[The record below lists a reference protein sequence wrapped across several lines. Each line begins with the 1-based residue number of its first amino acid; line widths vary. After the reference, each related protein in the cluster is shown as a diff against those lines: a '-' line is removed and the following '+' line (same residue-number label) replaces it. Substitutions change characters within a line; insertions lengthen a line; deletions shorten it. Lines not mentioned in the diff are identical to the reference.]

1 MLDRLWHLIR
11 HPIRTGTN
19 NTDIMSHLPPDDTHA
34 RGSRR
39 DAAHL
44 SSGIDLGQEPP
55 LSTSGHAAPEVD
67 KWEVNLRWLGASVLT
82 GVTGAVLI
90 GASIYIA
97 LEGAATSA
105 LPPERA
111 TIGGR
116 SPSETDE
123 ERSTNVARKAD
134 RLNMG
139 EQTAS
144 ARQSFKA
151 PMTIRNGERE
161 AIKVRHFV
169 RVATNLSLTAGTY
182 ASDIPPFNPLR
193 LFAEGTEDRVEPTP
207 EVADADVSLLRRDLA
222 PVAIEASAPSLTDGD
237 VLAILE
243 EERRVFNEA
252 GRRTAV
258 PIPAQQMLSRTL
270 RQPEALGE
278 ALGYARVVDAPF
290 STIEVRVVPE
300 NVTDLPKIEKAV
312 IPVIEERDVV
322 LRKGET
328 LETALRSYGAT
339 PEQIAA
345 ITSALA
351 ARMKVESMGEGQ
363 RLRILIAPG
372 PRLGDPRQ
380 ITRVICFGERGIEGI
395 AATNDRGVFVSVTPP
410 SDETN
415 RQVAE
420 TSGDEEGEDDSRGG
434 VRLYESL
441 YETAL
446 KNDLPRQTV
455 DELVR
460 IFGYDVDFQRRVS
473 QGDSFEVFFGADDED
488 DAPEIL
494 FASLTVGGEQRRVYR
509 YQGEDGTIDFFDESG
524 RSLKKFLIR
533 KPIADGILRSG
544 FGSRFHP
551 ILGYSRPHTGV
562 DWANRIGTPIL
573 AAGNGTVIKAEWDS
587 GYGRRVEVQHTN
599 GYVTAYSHMSG
610 FAKNIAPGKRVQQ
623 GQVIGYLGNSG
634 LSTGPHLHYE
644 VIINGS
650 FVDPLKIRLPRG
662 RELEGRSLAEFKRQ
676 REQVDELMGQS
687 MASANLSQRA
697 ELR

>member
-1 MLDRLWHLIR
+1 
-11 HPIRTGTN
+11 
-19 NTDIMSHLPPDDTHA
+19 MSPLPPDDSHA
-34 RGSRR
+34 KSFRKEAS
-39 DAAHL
+39 HL
-44 SSGIDLGQEPP
+44 SSGIDLGHEPP
-55 LSTSGHAAPEVD
+55 LNTNGIAAPEVD

-97 LEGAATSA
+97 LEGATISA

-111 TIGGR
+111 ALNGR
-116 SPSETDE
+116 APSGTSE
-123 ERSTNVARKAD
+123 ERTSNLARKAD
-134 RLNMG
+134 RLNMT
-139 EQTAS
+139 ENTSS

-161 AIKVRHFV
+161 AIKVRQFV
-169 RVATNLSLTAGTY
+169 RIATNLSLTTGTY

-193 LFAEGTEDRVEPTP
+193 LFAEGMDEQRVEPTQ
-207 EVADADVSLLRRDLA
+207 EVADADVSVLRRDLA
-222 PVAIEASAPSLTDGD
+222 AVAIAASAPSLTDSD

-252 GRRTAV
+252 GRRTSV

-270 RQPEALGE
+270 RQPEGLGD

-300 NVTDLPKIEKAV
+300 NVTDLPKIEQTAMAPLV
-312 IPVIEERDVV
+312 EERDVA
-322 LRKGET
+322 LKKGET
-328 LETALRSYGAT
+328 LETVLRSYGGT

-351 ARMKVESMGEGQ
+351 ARIKVEGLTEGQ

-380 ITRVICFGERGIEGI
+380 IVRVITFGERGIEGI
-395 AATNDRGVFVSVTPP
+395 AAANDRGVFVSVTPP
-410 SDETN
+410 ADETN

-420 TSGDEEGEDDSRGG
+420 ASEEEEEDDRRGG

-446 KNDLPRQTV
+446 KNELPRQTV

-473 QGDSFEVFFGADDED
+473 QGDAFEIFYGSDDENGT
-488 DAPEIL
+488 PEVL
-494 FASLTVGGEQRRVYR
+494 YASLTVGGEARRVYR
-509 YQGEDGTIDFFDESG
+509 YQGEDGTVDFFDDAG

-551 ILGYSRPHTGV
+551 ILGYSRPHTGI
-562 DWANRIGTPIL
+562 DWANKVGTPIL
-573 AAGNGTVIKAEWDS
+573 AAGNGNIRFADWKS
-587 GYGRRVEVQHTN
+587 GYGRHIEIQHAN
-599 GYVTAYSHMSG
+599 GYVTTYSHMSG
-610 FAKNIAPGKRVQQ
+610 FAKSMNQGVRVRQ
-623 GQVIGYLGNSG
+623 GQVIGYLGSTG

-644 VIINGS
+644 VLINGS

-662 RELEGRSLAEFKRQ
+662 RELEGRGLVDFKRQ
-676 REQVDELMGQS
+676 REQVDELMS
-687 MASANLSQRA
+687 HSVASATLSQRA

>member
-1 MLDRLWHLIR
+1 M
-11 HPIRTGTN
+11 TA
-19 NTDIMSHLPPDDTHA
+19 LPPDDSHA
-34 RGSRR
+34 KSSRKEASR
-39 DAAHL
+39 L
-44 SSGIDLGQEPP
+44 SSGIDLGHEPP
-55 LSTSGHAAPEVD
+55 LNTSGHAAPEID

-97 LEGAATSA
+97 LEGATTST

-111 TIGGR
+111 ALNGR
-116 SPSETDE
+116 TPSASIE
-123 ERSTNVARKAD
+123 ERTSNVARKAD
-134 RLNMG
+134 RLNMT
-139 EQTAS
+139 EQTSS

-151 PMTIRNGERE
+151 PMTIRIGERE
-161 AIKVRHFV
+161 AIKVRNFV
-169 RVATNLSLTAGTY
+169 RIATNLSLSAGSY
-182 ASDIPPFNPLR
+182 AADIPAFNPLR
-193 LFAEGTEDRVEPTP
+193 LFAEGMDEQRVEPTP
-207 EVADADVSLLRRDLA
+207 EVADADVSVLRRDLA
-222 PVAIEASAPSLTDGD
+222 SVAIAASAPSLTDGD

-243 EERRVFNEA
+243 EERRVFNDA
-252 GRRTAV
+252 GRRTSV

-270 RQPEALGE
+270 RQPEGLGD

-300 NVTDLPKIEKAV
+300 NVTELPKIEQKAMAPLV
-312 IPVIEERDVV
+312 EEREVV
-322 LRKGET
+322 LKKGET
-328 LETALRSYGAT
+328 LETVLRSYGGT

-345 ITSALA
+345 ITTVLA
-351 ARMKVESMGEGQ
+351 ARIKVEGLTEGQ

-380 ITRVICFGERGIEGI
+380 IVRVITLGERGIEGI
-395 AATNDRGVFVSVTPP
+395 AAANDRGVFVSVTPP
-410 SDETN
+410 ADERN

-420 TSGDEEGEDDSRGG
+420 ASEEEEEDDDRRG

-446 KNDLPRQTV
+446 KNELPRQTV

-473 QGDSFEVFFGADDED
+473 QGDSFEIFYGSDDENGT
-488 DAPEIL
+488 PEVL
-494 FASLTVGGEQRRVYR
+494 YAALTVAGEARRVYR
-509 YQGEDGTIDFFDESG
+509 YQGEDGTVDFFDESG

-533 KPIADGILRSG
+533 KPISDGILRSG

-551 ILGYSRPHTGV
+551 ILGYSRPHTGI
-562 DWANRIGTPIL
+562 DWANKVGTPIL
-573 AAGNGTVIKAEWDS
+573 AAGNGTIRFADWKS
-587 GYGRRVEVQHTN
+587 GYGRHIEIQHAN
-599 GYVTAYSHMSG
+599 GYVTTYSHMSG
-610 FAKNIAPGKRVQQ
+610 FAKNMASGIRVRQ
-623 GQVIGYLGNSG
+623 GQVIGYLGSTG

-644 VIINGS
+644 VLINGS

-662 RELEGRSLAEFKRQ
+662 RELEGRGLVDFKRQ
-676 REQVDELMGQS
+676 REQVDELMS
-687 MASANLSQRA
+687 HSVASATLSQRA

>member
-1 MLDRLWHLIR
+1 
-11 HPIRTGTN
+11 
-19 NTDIMSHLPPDDTHA
+19 MSQPPRDDS
-34 RGSRR
+34 RGRASRR
-39 DAAHL
+39 EASHL
-44 SSGIDLGQEPP
+44 SSGIDLGHEPP
-55 LSTSGHAAPEVD
+55 LNASGGAASEVD
-67 KWEVNLRWLGASVLT
+67 KWEVNLRWLGASILT
-82 GVTGAVLI
+82 GFTGAALI

-97 LEGAATSA
+97 LEGATTSA

-111 TIGGR
+111 TVGTR
-116 SPSETDE
+116 VSSDE
-123 ERSTNVARKAD
+123 NDERASNVARKAD
-134 RLNMG
+134 RLNMSDH
-139 EQTAS
+139 TAS

-169 RVATNLSLTAGTY
+169 RVATNLSLSAGTY
-182 ASDIPPFNPLR
+182 AADIPPFNPLR
-193 LFAEGTEDRVEPTP
+193 LFAEGMDEQRVEPAP
-207 EVADADVSLLRRDLA
+207 EVADADVSVLRRDLA
-222 PVAIEASAPSLTDGD
+222 LVAVEAIAPSLTDGD

-252 GRRTAV
+252 GRRTSV

-270 RQPEALGE
+270 RQPDGLGD

-300 NVTDLPKIEKAV
+300 NVTELPKIDQKTATPLV
-312 IPVIEERDVV
+312 EERDLI

-345 ITSALA
+345 ITAALA
-351 ARMKVESMGEGQ
+351 ARIKVESLTEGQ

-380 ITRVICFGERGIEGI
+380 IVRVITFGERGIEGI
-395 AATNDRGVFVSVTPP
+395 AATNDRGVFVSVMPP
-410 SDETN
+410 MDESN

-420 TSGDEEGEDDSRGG
+420 VSEEEGEDDRRGG

-455 DELVR
+455 NELVR

-473 QGDSFEVFFGADDED
+473 QGDSFEVFFGSDDENG
-488 DAPEIL
+488 APEVL
-494 FASLTVGGEQRRVYR
+494 YASLTVGGEARRVYR
-509 YQGEDGTIDFFDESG
+509 YQGEDGAIDFFDESG

-562 DWANRIGTPIL
+562 DWANRVGTPII
-573 AAGNGTVIKAEWDS
+573 AAGNGTVLKSEWDS
-587 GYGRRVEVQHTN
+587 GYGRRVELQHTN
-599 GYVTAYSHMSG
+599 GYVTAYSHMSS
-610 FAKNIAPGKRVQQ
+610 FAKGIAPGKRIQQ
-623 GQVIGYLGNSG
+623 GQVIGYVGNSG

-662 RELEGRSLAEFKRQ
+662 RELEGRGLVEFKRQ
-676 REQVDELMGQS
+676 REQVNELMAHS
-687 MASANLSQRA
+687 MASASLSQRA

>member
-1 MLDRLWHLIR
+1 
-11 HPIRTGTN
+11 
-19 NTDIMSHLPPDDTHA
+19 MSHPPSDDSHA
-34 RGSRR
+34 RGSRK
-39 DAAHL
+39 AASHL
-44 SSGIDLGQEPP
+44 SSGIDLGHEPP
-55 LSTSGHAAPEVD
+55 LNTNGGAAPEVD

-82 GVTGAVLI
+82 GVTGAALI

-97 LEGAATSA
+97 LEGATTSA

-111 TIGGR
+111 ALNGR
-116 SPSETDE
+116 APSGTDE
-123 ERSTNVARKAD
+123 ERSSNVARKAD
-134 RLNMG
+134 RLNMT
-139 EQTAS
+139 EHTSS

-151 PMTIRNGERE
+151 PMTIRSGERE
-161 AIKVRHFV
+161 AIKVRNFV

-182 ASDIPPFNPLR
+182 AADIPPFNPLR
-193 LFAEGTEDRVEPTP
+193 LFAEGMDEQRVEPTP
-207 EVADADVSLLRRDLA
+207 EIADADVSVLRRDLA
-222 PVAIEASAPSLTDGD
+222 MVAIAATAPSLTDSD
-237 VLAILE
+237 VVAILE

-252 GRRTAV
+252 GRRTSV

-270 RQPEALGE
+270 RQPEGLGD

-300 NVTDLPKIEKAV
+300 NVTDLPKVEQKAMAPLV
-312 IPVIEERDVV
+312 EERDVV
-322 LRKGET
+322 LKKGET
-328 LETALRSYGAT
+328 LETTLRSYGGT

-351 ARMKVESMGEGQ
+351 ARIKVEGLTEGQ

-380 ITRVICFGERGIEGI
+380 IVRVITFGERGIEGI

-410 SDETN
+410 ADETN

-420 TSGDEEGEDDSRGG
+420 TSEEEEDDGRGG

-446 KNDLPRQTV
+446 KNELPRQTV
-455 DELVR
+455 FELVR

-473 QGDSFEVFFGADDED
+473 QGDSFEIFYGSDDENG
-488 DAPEIL
+488 APEVL
-494 FASLTVGGEQRRVYR
+494 YASLTVGGEARRVYR
-509 YQGEDGTIDFFDESG
+509 YQGEDGAVDFFDESG

-562 DWANRIGTPIL
+562 DWANRVGTPII

-587 GYGRRVEVQHTN
+587 GYGRRVELQHTN
-599 GYVTAYSHMSG
+599 GYVTAYSHMSS
-610 FAKNIAPGKRVQQ
+610 FAKGIGPGKRIQQ
-623 GQVIGYLGNSG
+623 GQVIGYVGNSG

-662 RELEGRSLAEFKRQ
+662 KELEGRGLVDFKRQ
-676 REQVDELMGQS
+676 REQVDELMS
-687 MASANLSQRA
+687 HSVASAALSQRA

>member
-1 MLDRLWHLIR
+1 
-11 HPIRTGTN
+11 
-19 NTDIMSHLPPDDTHA
+19 MSHLPPDDSHA
-34 RGSRR
+34 GGAYRN
-39 DAAHL
+39 APHL
-44 SSGIDLGQEPP
+44 SSGIDLGHEPP
-55 LSTSGHAAPEVD
+55 LNSSGSIAPEID

-82 GVTGAVLI
+82 GVTGAALI
-90 GASIYIA
+90 GASIYITF
-97 LEGAATSA
+97 EGATVSA
-105 LPPERA
+105 LPPEKASLSGRA
-111 TIGGR
+111 
-116 SPSETDE
+116 SAAKDE
-123 ERSTNVARKAD
+123 ERASNVARKAD
-134 RLNMG
+134 RLNMT
-139 EQTAS
+139 ENTVS

-161 AIKVRHFV
+161 AIKVRQFV
-169 RVATNLSLTAGTY
+169 RVATNLSLSSGTY
-182 ASDIPPFNPLR
+182 AADIPPFNPLR
-193 LFAEGTEDRVEPTP
+193 LFAEETEGRIEPAP
-207 EVADADVSLLRRDLA
+207 EVADADVSVLRRDLA
-222 PVAIEASAPSLTDGD
+222 LVAIEASAPSLTDND
-237 VLAILE
+237 VVAILE

-252 GRRTAV
+252 GRRTTV
-258 PIPAQQMLSRTL
+258 SIPAQQMLSRTL
-270 RQPEALGE
+270 RPPEALGE

-300 NVTDLPKIEKAV
+300 NVTDLPKIEQKAM
-312 IPVIEERDVV
+312 PPLIEERDVV

-328 LETALRSYGAT
+328 LETALRSYGGT

-345 ITSALA
+345 ITSALS
-351 ARMKVESMGEGQ
+351 ARIRVEGMTEGQ

-380 ITRVICFGERGIEGI
+380 IVRVIAFGERGIEGI

-410 SDETN
+410 EDPAT
-415 RQVAE
+415 RQVADASE
-420 TSGDEEGEDDSRGG
+420 EEGEEDARGG

-473 QGDSFEVFFGADDED
+473 QGDSFEVFFGSDDENG
-488 DAPEIL
+488 APEVL
-494 FASLTVGGEQRRVYR
+494 YASLTVGGEQRRVYR
-509 YQGEDGTIDFFDESG
+509 YQGDDGTVDFFDEAG

-544 FGSRFHP
+544 FGSRYHP

-562 DWANRIGTPIL
+562 DWAHKVGTPII
-573 AAGNGTVIKAEWDS
+573 AAGNGTVIKSEWDS
-587 GYGRRVEVQHTN
+587 GYGRRVELQHTN
-599 GYVTAYSHMSG
+599 GYVTAYSHMSS
-610 FAKNIAPGKRVQQ
+610 FAKGIAPGRRVQQ
-623 GQVIGYLGNSG
+623 GQVIGYVGNSG

-662 RELEGRSLAEFKRQ
+662 RELEGRGLVEFKRQ
-676 REQVDELMGQS
+676 REQVDELMS
-687 MASANLSQRA
+687 HSVAAVSLSQRA

>member
-1 MLDRLWHLIR
+1 MSQPPRDDR
-11 HPIRTGTN
+11 
-19 NTDIMSHLPPDDTHA
+19 
-34 RGSRR
+34 RGRASRR
-39 DAAHL
+39 EASHL
-44 SSGIDLGQEPP
+44 SSGIDLGHEPP
-55 LSTSGHAAPEVD
+55 LNASGGAASEVD
-67 KWEVNLRWLGASVLT
+67 KWEVNLRWLGASILT
-82 GVTGAVLI
+82 GFTGAALI

-97 LEGAATSA
+97 LEGATTSA

-111 TIGGR
+111 TVGTR
-116 SPSETDE
+116 VSSDE
-123 ERSTNVARKAD
+123 NDERASNVARKAD
-134 RLNMG
+134 RLNMSDH
-139 EQTAS
+139 TAS

-169 RVATNLSLTAGTY
+169 RVATNLSLSAGTY
-182 ASDIPPFNPLR
+182 AADIPPFNPLR
-193 LFAEGTEDRVEPTP
+193 LFAEGMDEQRVEPAP
-207 EVADADVSLLRRDLA
+207 EVADADVSVLRRDLA
-222 PVAIEASAPSLTDGD
+222 LVAVEASAPSLTDGD

-252 GRRTAV
+252 GRRTSV

-270 RQPEALGE
+270 RQPDGLGD

-300 NVTDLPKIEKAV
+300 NVTELPKIDQKTATPLV
-312 IPVIEERDVV
+312 EERDLI

-345 ITSALA
+345 ITAALA
-351 ARMKVESMGEGQ
+351 ARIKVESLTEGQ

-380 ITRVICFGERGIEGI
+380 IVRVITFGERGIEGI
-395 AATNDRGVFVSVTPP
+395 AATNDRGVFVSVMPP
-410 SDETN
+410 MDESN

-420 TSGDEEGEDDSRGG
+420 VSEEEGEDDRRGG

-455 DELVR
+455 NELVR

-473 QGDSFEVFFGADDED
+473 PGDSFEVFFGSDDENG
-488 DAPEIL
+488 APEVL
-494 FASLTVGGEQRRVYR
+494 YASLTVGGEARRVYR
-509 YQGEDGTIDFFDESG
+509 YQGEDGSIDFFDESG
-524 RSLKKFLIR
+524 RSLKKFLTR

-562 DWANRIGTPIL
+562 DWANRVGTPII
-573 AAGNGTVIKAEWDS
+573 AAGNGTVLKSEWDS
-587 GYGRRVEVQHTN
+587 GYGRRVELQHTN
-599 GYVTAYSHMSG
+599 GYVTAYSHMSS
-610 FAKNIAPGKRVQQ
+610 FAKGIAPGKRIQQ
-623 GQVIGYLGNSG
+623 GQVIGYVGNSG

-662 RELEGRSLAEFKRQ
+662 RELEGRGLVEFKRQ
-676 REQVDELMGQS
+676 REQVNELMAHS
-687 MASANLSQRA
+687 MASASLSQRA

>member
-1 MLDRLWHLIR
+1 
-11 HPIRTGTN
+11 
-19 NTDIMSHLPPDDTHA
+19 MSHLPPDDSHA
-34 RGSRR
+34 RSVRR
-39 DAAHL
+39 NAPHL
-44 SSGIDLGQEPP
+44 SSGIDLGHEPP
-55 LSTSGHAAPEVD
+55 LNGSGNAAPDID

-82 GVTGAVLI
+82 GVTGAALI
-90 GASIYIA
+90 GASIYITF
-97 LEGAATSA
+97 EGASISA

-111 TIGGR
+111 ALSGR
-116 SPSETDE
+116 APSPKDE
-123 ERSTNVARKAD
+123 ERATSVARKAD
-134 RLNMG
+134 RLNMT
-139 EQTAS
+139 ENTVS

-161 AIKVRHFV
+161 AIKVRQFV
-169 RVATNLSLTAGTY
+169 RVATNLSLSSGTY
-182 ASDIPPFNPLR
+182 AADIPPFNPLR
-193 LFAEGTEDRVEPTP
+193 LFAEETEGRVEPAP
-207 EVADADVSLLRRDLA
+207 EVADADVSVLRRDLA
-222 PVAIEASAPSLTDGD
+222 LVAVEASAPSLTDND

-243 EERRVFNEA
+243 EERRLFNEA
-252 GRRTAV
+252 GRRTSV

-270 RQPEALGE
+270 RPPEALGD

-300 NVTDLPKIEKAV
+300 NVTDLAKIEQKAM
-312 IPVIEERDVV
+312 PPLIEERDVV

-328 LETALRSYGAT
+328 LETALRSYGGT

-345 ITSALA
+345 ITSALS
-351 ARMKVESMGEGQ
+351 ARIKVEGMTEGQ

-380 ITRVICFGERGIEGI
+380 IVRVIAFGERGIEGI

-410 SDETN
+410 EDPA
-415 RQVAE
+415 RQQIADASE
-420 TSGDEEGEDDSRGG
+420 EEGEEDARGG

-446 KNDLPRQTV
+446 KNELPRETV

-473 QGDSFEVFFGADDED
+473 QGDSFEVFFGSDDENGL
-488 DAPEIL
+488 PEVL
-494 FASLTVGGEQRRVYR
+494 YASLTVGGEQRRVYR
-509 YQGEDGTIDFFDESG
+509 YQGDDGTIDFFDEAG

-544 FGSRFHP
+544 FGSRYHP

-562 DWANRIGTPIL
+562 DWAHRVGTPII
-573 AAGNGTVIKAEWDS
+573 AAGNGTVIKSEWDS
-587 GYGRRVEVQHTN
+587 GYGRRVELQQTN
-599 GYVTAYSHMSG
+599 GYVTAYSHMSS
-610 FAKNIAPGKRVQQ
+610 FAKGIAPGKRVQQ
-623 GQVIGYLGNSG
+623 GQVIGYVGNSG

-662 RELEGRSLAEFKRQ
+662 RELEGRGLVEFKRQ
-676 REQVDELMGQS
+676 REQVDELMS
-687 MASANLSQRA
+687 HSVASASLSQRA
-697 ELR
+697 EIR

>member
-1 MLDRLWHLIR
+1 MSQPPRDDR
-11 HPIRTGTN
+11 
-19 NTDIMSHLPPDDTHA
+19 
-34 RGSRR
+34 RGRASRR
-39 DAAHL
+39 EASHL
-44 SSGIDLGQEPP
+44 SSGIDLGHEPP
-55 LSTSGHAAPEVD
+55 LNASGGAASEVD
-67 KWEVNLRWLGASVLT
+67 KWEVNLRWLGASILT
-82 GVTGAVLI
+82 GFTGAALI

-97 LEGAATSA
+97 LEGATTSA
-105 LPPERA
+105 IPPERA
-111 TIGGR
+111 ALGTRFASDG
-116 SPSETDE
+116 DE
-123 ERSTNVARKAD
+123 ERASNVARKAD
-134 RLNMG
+134 RLNMSDH
-139 EQTAS
+139 TAS

-169 RVATNLSLTAGTY
+169 RVATNLSLSAGTY
-182 ASDIPPFNPLR
+182 AADIPPFNPLR
-193 LFAEGTEDRVEPTP
+193 LFAEGMDEQRVEPAP
-207 EVADADVSLLRRDLA
+207 EVADADVSVLRRDLA
-222 PVAIEASAPSLTDGD
+222 LVAIEASAPSLTDGD

-252 GRRTAV
+252 GRRTSV

-270 RQPEALGE
+270 RQPDGLGD

-300 NVTDLPKIEKAV
+300 NVTELPKIDQKTATPLV
-312 IPVIEERDVV
+312 EERDLI

-345 ITSALA
+345 ITTALA
-351 ARMKVESMGEGQ
+351 ARIKVESLTEGQ

-380 ITRVICFGERGIEGI
+380 IVRVITFGERGIEGI
-395 AATNDRGVFVSVTPP
+395 AATNDRGVFVSVMPP
-410 SDETN
+410 MDESN

-420 TSGDEEGEDDSRGG
+420 VSEEEGEDDRRGG

-455 DELVR
+455 NELVR

-473 QGDSFEVFFGADDED
+473 QGDSFEVFFGSDDENG
-488 DAPEIL
+488 APEVL
-494 FASLTVGGEQRRVYR
+494 YASLTVGGEARRVYR
-509 YQGEDGTIDFFDESG
+509 YQGEDGAIDFFDESG

-562 DWANRIGTPIL
+562 DWANRVGTPII
-573 AAGNGTVIKAEWDS
+573 AAGNGTVLKSEWDS
-587 GYGRRVEVQHTN
+587 GYGRRVELQHTN
-599 GYVTAYSHMSG
+599 GYVTAYSHMSS
-610 FAKNIAPGKRVQQ
+610 FAKGIAPGKRIQQ
-623 GQVIGYLGNSG
+623 GQVIGYVGNSG

-662 RELEGRSLAEFKRQ
+662 RELEGRGLVEFKRQ
-676 REQVDELMGQS
+676 REQVNELMAHS
-687 MASANLSQRA
+687 MASASLSQRA

>member
-1 MLDRLWHLIR
+1 M
-11 HPIRTGTN
+11 T
-19 NTDIMSHLPPDDTHA
+19 SSPPDDSHA
-34 RGSRR
+34 KSFRKE
-39 DAAHL
+39 ALHL
-44 SSGIDLGQEPP
+44 SSGIDLGHEPP
-55 LSTSGHAAPEVD
+55 LNTSGHAAPEID

-97 LEGAATSA
+97 LEGATTSA

-111 TIGGR
+111 ALNGR
-116 SPSETDE
+116 APSGTDE
-123 ERSTNVARKAD
+123 ERSSNVARKAN
-134 RLNMG
+134 RLNMT
-139 EQTAS
+139 EQTSS

-161 AIKVRHFV
+161 AIKVRNFV

-193 LFAEGTEDRVEPTP
+193 LFAEGMDEQRIEPTP
-207 EVADADVSLLRRDLA
+207 EIADADVSVLRRDLA
-222 PVAIEASAPSLTDGD
+222 TVAIAASAPSLTDND

-252 GRRTAV
+252 GRRASV

-270 RQPEALGE
+270 RQPDGLGD

-300 NVTDLPKIEKAV
+300 NVTELPKVEQKAIAPLV
-312 IPVIEERDVV
+312 EERDVI
-322 LRKGET
+322 LKKGET
-328 LETALRSYGAT
+328 LETVLRSYGGT

-351 ARMKVESMGEGQ
+351 ARIKVEGLTEGQ

-380 ITRVICFGERGIEGI
+380 IVRVITFGERGIEGI

-410 SDETN
+410 SDETG

-420 TSGDEEGEDDSRGG
+420 ASEEEEEDDARGG

-446 KNDLPRQTV
+446 KNELPRQTV
-455 DELVR
+455 AELVR

-473 QGDSFEVFFGADDED
+473 PGDSFEIFYGSDDENGT
-488 DAPEIL
+488 PEVL
-494 FASLTVGGEQRRVYR
+494 YASLTVGGEARRVYR
-509 YQGEDGTIDFFDESG
+509 YQGEDGTVDFFDEAG

-562 DWANRIGTPIL
+562 DWANRVGTPII

-587 GYGRRVEVQHTN
+587 GYGRRVELQHTN
-599 GYVTAYSHMSG
+599 GYVTAYSHMSS
-610 FAKNIAPGKRVQQ
+610 FAKGIAPGKRIQQ
-623 GQVIGYLGNSG
+623 GQVIGYVGNSG

-662 RELEGRSLAEFKRQ
+662 KELEGRGLVDFKRQ
-676 REQVDELMGQS
+676 REQVDELMS
-687 MASANLSQRA
+687 HSVASTALSQRA

>member
-1 MLDRLWHLIR
+1 
-11 HPIRTGTN
+11 
-19 NTDIMSHLPPDDTHA
+19 MSHLPPDDSHA
-34 RGSRR
+34 RSVRR
-39 DAAHL
+39 NAPHL
-44 SSGIDLGQEPP
+44 SSGIDLGHEPP
-55 LSTSGHAAPEVD
+55 LNGSGNAAPDID

-82 GVTGAVLI
+82 GVTGAALI
-90 GASIYIA
+90 GASIYITF
-97 LEGAATSA
+97 EGASISA

-111 TIGGR
+111 ALNGR
-116 SPSETDE
+116 APSPKDE
-123 ERSTNVARKAD
+123 ERATSVARKAD
-134 RLNMG
+134 RLNMT
-139 EQTAS
+139 ENTVS

-161 AIKVRHFV
+161 AIKVRQFV
-169 RVATNLSLTAGTY
+169 RVATNLSLSSGTY
-182 ASDIPPFNPLR
+182 AADIPPFNPLR
-193 LFAEGTEDRVEPTP
+193 LFAEETEGRVEPAP
-207 EVADADVSLLRRDLA
+207 EVADADVSVLRRDLA
-222 PVAIEASAPSLTDGD
+222 LVAVEASAPSLTDND

-243 EERRVFNEA
+243 EERRLFNEA
-252 GRRTAV
+252 GRRTSV

-270 RQPEALGE
+270 RPPEALGD

-300 NVTDLPKIEKAV
+300 NVTDLAKIEQKAM
-312 IPVIEERDVV
+312 PPLIEERDVV

-328 LETALRSYGAT
+328 LETALRSYGGT

-345 ITSALA
+345 ITSALS
-351 ARMKVESMGEGQ
+351 ARIKVEGMTEGQ

-380 ITRVICFGERGIEGI
+380 IVRVIAFGERGIEGI

-410 SDETN
+410 EDPA
-415 RQVAE
+415 RQQIADASE
-420 TSGDEEGEDDSRGG
+420 EEGEEDARGG

-446 KNDLPRQTV
+446 KNELPRETV

-473 QGDSFEVFFGADDED
+473 QGDSFEVFFGSDDENGL
-488 DAPEIL
+488 PEVL
-494 FASLTVGGEQRRVYR
+494 YASLTVGGEQRRVYR
-509 YQGEDGTIDFFDESG
+509 YQGDDGTIDFFDEAG

-544 FGSRFHP
+544 FGSRYHP

-562 DWANRIGTPIL
+562 DWAHRVGTPII
-573 AAGNGTVIKAEWDS
+573 AAGNGTVIKSEWDS
-587 GYGRRVEVQHTN
+587 GYGRRVELQHTN
-599 GYVTAYSHMSG
+599 GYVTAYSHMSS
-610 FAKNIAPGKRVQQ
+610 FAKGIAPGKRVQQ
-623 GQVIGYLGNSG
+623 GQVIGYVGNSG

-662 RELEGRSLAEFKRQ
+662 RELEGRGLVEFKRQ
-676 REQVDELMGQS
+676 REQVDELMS
-687 MASANLSQRA
+687 HSVASASLSQRA
-697 ELR
+697 EIR

>member
-1 MLDRLWHLIR
+1 
-11 HPIRTGTN
+11 
-19 NTDIMSHLPPDDTHA
+19 MSPLPPDDSHA
-34 RGSRR
+34 RVFRKGASR
-39 DAAHL
+39 L
-44 SSGIDLGQEPP
+44 SAGIDLGHEPP
-55 LSTSGHAAPEVD
+55 LNASGSAAPDID

-97 LEGAATSA
+97 LEGVTTSA

-111 TIGGR
+111 GLNVR
-116 SPSETDE
+116 DPSGVSE
-123 ERSTNVARKAD
+123 ERSSNVARKTD
-134 RLNMG
+134 RLNMT
-139 EQTAS
+139 ENTS
-144 ARQSFKA
+144 STRQNFKA
-151 PMTIRNGERE
+151 PMTIRIGERE
-161 AIKVRHFV
+161 AIKVRSFV

-193 LFAEGTEDRVEPTP
+193 LFAEGMDEQRVEPTP
-207 EVADADVSLLRRDLA
+207 EVADADVSVLRRDLS
-222 PVAIEASAPSLTDGD
+222 PVPIAASAPSLTDAD
-237 VLAILE
+237 VLAMLE

-252 GRRTAV
+252 GRRTSV

-270 RQPEALGE
+270 RQPDGLGE

-300 NVTDLPKIEKAV
+300 NVTELPKVEQKAMS
-312 IPVIEERDVV
+312 PLIEERDVV
-322 LRKGET
+322 LKKGET
-328 LETALRSYGAT
+328 LETVLRSYGAT

-351 ARMKVESMGEGQ
+351 ARIKVEGLLEGQ
-363 RLRILIAPG
+363 KLRILIAPG

-380 ITRVICFGERGIEGI
+380 IVRVITIGDRGIEGI

-410 SDETN
+410 ADETN
-415 RQVAE
+415 RVAAGAE
-420 TSGDEEGEDDSRGG
+420 EEDEEDEARGG
-434 VRLYESL
+434 IRLYESL

-446 KNDLPRQTV
+446 KNELPRQTV

-473 QGDSFEVFFGADDED
+473 PGDAFEIFYGSDDENGT
-488 DAPEIL
+488 PEVL
-494 FASLTVGGEQRRVYR
+494 YASLTVSGEARRVYR
-509 YQGEDGTIDFFDESG
+509 YQGEDGTVDFFDESG
-524 RSLKKFLIR
+524 RSLKKFLMR
-533 KPIADGILRSG
+533 KPISDGILRSG

-562 DWANRIGTPIL
+562 DWSNRVGTPIL
-573 AAGNGTVIKAEWDS
+573 AAGNGTIRFADWKS
-587 GYGRRVEVQHTN
+587 GYGRHIEIQHAN
-599 GYVTAYSHMSG
+599 GYVTTYSHMSG
-610 FAKNIAPGKRVQQ
+610 FAKSMAPGTRVRQ
-623 GQVIGYLGNSG
+623 GQVIGYLGSTG

-644 VIINGS
+644 VLINGS

-662 RELEGRSLAEFKRQ
+662 RELEGRGLADFKRQ
-676 REQVDELMGQS
+676 REQVDELMS
-687 MASANLSQRA
+687 HSVASTSLSQRA

>member
-1 MLDRLWHLIR
+1 
-11 HPIRTGTN
+11 
-19 NTDIMSHLPPDDTHA
+19 MSHLPPDDSHA
-34 RGSRR
+34 RGARR
-39 DAAHL
+39 NAPHL
-44 SSGIDLGQEPP
+44 SSGIDLGHEPP
-55 LSTSGHAAPEVD
+55 LNSSGNTAPEID

-82 GVTGAVLI
+82 GVTGAALI
-90 GASIYIA
+90 GASIYITF
-97 LEGAATSA
+97 EGAAISA

-111 TIGGR
+111 ALSGR
-116 SPSETDE
+116 TSSAKDE
-123 ERSTNVARKAD
+123 ERATNVARKAD
-134 RLNMG
+134 RLNMT
-139 EQTAS
+139 ENTVS

-161 AIKVRHFV
+161 AIKVRQFV
-169 RVATNLSLTAGTY
+169 RVATNLSLTSGTY
-182 ASDIPPFNPLR
+182 AADIPPFNPLR
-193 LFAEGTEDRVEPTP
+193 LFAEETEGRVEPAP
-207 EVADADVSLLRRDLA
+207 EVADADVSVLRRDLA
-222 PVAIEASAPSLTDGD
+222 SVAIEASAPSLTDND

-270 RQPEALGE
+270 RPPEALGD
-278 ALGYARVVDAPF
+278 ALGYARVIDAPF

-300 NVTDLPKIEKAV
+300 NVTDLPKIEQKAM
-312 IPVIEERDVV
+312 PPLIEERDVV

-328 LETALRSYGAT
+328 LETALRSYGGT

-345 ITSALA
+345 ITSALS
-351 ARMKVESMGEGQ
+351 ARMKVEGMTEGQ

-380 ITRVICFGERGIEGI
+380 IVRVIAFSERGIEGI

-410 SDETN
+410 DDPAA
-415 RQVAE
+415 RQVADASE
-420 TSGDEEGEDDSRGG
+420 EEGEEDARGG

-446 KNDLPRQTV
+446 KNDLPRETV

-473 QGDSFEVFFGADDED
+473 QGDSFEVFFGSDDENG
-488 DAPEIL
+488 APEVL
-494 FASLTVGGEQRRVYR
+494 YASLTVGGEQRRVYR
-509 YQGEDGTIDFFDESG
+509 YQGDDGTVDFFDEAG

-562 DWANRIGTPIL
+562 DWANRVGTPIL
-573 AAGNGTVIKAEWDS
+573 AAGNGTVLKAEWDS
-587 GYGRRVEVQHTN
+587 GYGRRVELQHTN
-599 GYVTAYSHMSG
+599 GYVTAYSHMSS
-610 FAKNIAPGKRVQQ
+610 FAKGITPGKRVQQ
-623 GQVIGYLGNSG
+623 GQVIGYVGNSG

-662 RELEGRSLAEFKRQ
+662 RELEGRGLVEFKRQ
-676 REQVDELMGQS
+676 REQVDELMS
-687 MASANLSQRA
+687 HSVAAVSLSQRA

>member
-1 MLDRLWHLIR
+1 
-11 HPIRTGTN
+11 
-19 NTDIMSHLPPDDTHA
+19 MSHLPPDDSHA
-34 RGSRR
+34 RGARR
-39 DAAHL
+39 SALHL
-44 SSGIDLGQEPP
+44 SSGIDLGHEPP
-55 LSTSGHAAPEVD
+55 LNGSGNAAPEVD
-67 KWEVNLRWLGASVLT
+67 KWDVNLRWLGASVLT
-82 GVTGAVLI
+82 GVTGAALI
-90 GASIYIA
+90 GASIYITF
-97 LEGAATSA
+97 EGASISA

-111 TIGGR
+111 ALNGR
-116 SPSETDE
+116 APSHKDE
-123 ERSTNVARKAD
+123 DKATNVARKAD
-134 RLNMG
+134 RLNMT
-139 EQTAS
+139 ENTVS

-161 AIKVRHFV
+161 AIKVRQFV
-169 RVATNLSLTAGTY
+169 RVATNLSLSSGTY
-182 ASDIPPFNPLR
+182 AADIPPFNPLR
-193 LFAEGTEDRVEPTP
+193 LFAEETEGRVEPAP
-207 EVADADVSLLRRDLA
+207 EVADADVSVLRRDLA
-222 PVAIEASAPSLTDGD
+222 SLAIEASAPSLTDSD

-243 EERRVFNEA
+243 EERRLFNEA
-252 GRRTAV
+252 GRRTSV

-270 RQPEALGE
+270 RPPEALGD

-300 NVTDLPKIEKAV
+300 NVTDLAKIEQKAM
-312 IPVIEERDVV
+312 PPLIEERDVV

-328 LETALRSYGAT
+328 LETVLRSYGGT

-345 ITSALA
+345 ITSALS
-351 ARMKVESMGEGQ
+351 ARIKVEGMTEGQ

-380 ITRVICFGERGIEGI
+380 IVRVIAFGERGIEGI

-410 SDETN
+410 EDPA
-415 RQVAE
+415 RQQIADASE
-420 TSGDEEGEDDSRGG
+420 EEGEEDARGG

-446 KNDLPRQTV
+446 KNELPRETV

-473 QGDSFEVFFGADDED
+473 QGDSFEVFFGSDDENGL
-488 DAPEIL
+488 PEVL
-494 FASLTVGGEQRRVYR
+494 YASLTVGGEQRRVYR
-509 YQGEDGTIDFFDESG
+509 YQGDDGTIDFFDDAG

-544 FGSRFHP
+544 FGSRYHP

-562 DWANRIGTPIL
+562 DWANRVGTPII
-573 AAGNGTVIKAEWDS
+573 AAGNGTVLKSEWDS
-587 GYGRRVEVQHTN
+587 GYGRRVELQHTN
-599 GYVTAYSHMSG
+599 GYVTAYSHMSS
-610 FAKNIAPGKRVQQ
+610 FAKGIAPGKRVQQ
-623 GQVIGYLGNSG
+623 GQVIGYVGNSG

-662 RELEGRSLAEFKRQ
+662 RELEGRGLVEFKRQ
-676 REQVDELMGQS
+676 REQVDELMS
-687 MASANLSQRA
+687 HSVASASLSQRA

>member
-1 MLDRLWHLIR
+1 
-11 HPIRTGTN
+11 
-19 NTDIMSHLPPDDTHA
+19 MSPLPPDDSHA
-34 RGSRR
+34 KSFRKEAS
-39 DAAHL
+39 HL
-44 SSGIDLGQEPP
+44 SSGIDLGHEPP
-55 LSTSGHAAPEVD
+55 LNTNGIAAPEID

-97 LEGAATSA
+97 LEGATISA

-111 TIGGR
+111 ALNGR
-116 SPSETDE
+116 APSGINE
-123 ERSTNVARKAD
+123 ERTSNLARKAD
-134 RLNMG
+134 RLNMT
-139 EQTAS
+139 ENTSS

-161 AIKVRHFV
+161 AIKVRQFV
-169 RVATNLSLTAGTY
+169 RIATNLSLTAGTY

-193 LFAEGTEDRVEPTP
+193 LFAEGMDEQRVEPTP
-207 EVADADVSLLRRDLA
+207 EVADADVSVLRRDLA
-222 PVAIEASAPSLTDGD
+222 AVAIAASAPSLTDGD

-252 GRRTAV
+252 GRRTSV

-270 RQPEALGE
+270 RQPEGLGD

-300 NVTDLPKIEKAV
+300 NVTDLPKVEQTAMAPLV
-312 IPVIEERDVV
+312 EERDVA
-322 LRKGET
+322 LKKGET
-328 LETALRSYGAT
+328 LETVLRSYGGT

-351 ARMKVESMGEGQ
+351 ARIKVEGLTEGQ

-380 ITRVICFGERGIEGI
+380 IVRVITFGERGIEGI
-395 AATNDRGVFVSVTPP
+395 AAANDRGVFVSVTPP
-410 SDETN
+410 ADETN

-420 TSGDEEGEDDSRGG
+420 ASEEEEEDDRRGG

-446 KNDLPRQTV
+446 KNELPRQTV

-473 QGDSFEVFFGADDED
+473 QGDAFEIFYGSDDENGT
-488 DAPEIL
+488 PEVL
-494 FASLTVGGEQRRVYR
+494 YASLTVGGEARRVYR
-509 YQGEDGTIDFFDESG
+509 YQGEDGTVDFFDDAG

-551 ILGYSRPHTGV
+551 ILGYSRPHTGI
-562 DWANRIGTPIL
+562 DWANKVGTPIL
-573 AAGNGTVIKAEWDS
+573 AAGNGTVRFADWKS
-587 GYGRRVEVQHTN
+587 GYGRHIEIQHAN
-599 GYVTAYSHMSG
+599 GYVTTYSHMSG
-610 FAKNIAPGKRVQQ
+610 FAKSMNQGVRVRQ
-623 GQVIGYLGNSG
+623 GQVIGYLGSTG

-644 VIINGS
+644 VLINGS

-662 RELEGRSLAEFKRQ
+662 RELEGRGLVDFKRQ
-676 REQVDELMGQS
+676 REQVDELMS
-687 MASANLSQRA
+687 HSVASATLSQRA

>member
-1 MLDRLWHLIR
+1 
-11 HPIRTGTN
+11 
-19 NTDIMSHLPPDDTHA
+19 MSHLPPDDSHA
-34 RGSRR
+34 KRARR
-39 DAAHL
+39 KAPHL
-44 SSGIDLGQEPP
+44 SSGIDLGHEPP
-55 LSTSGHAAPEVD
+55 LTSSGSTAPEVG

-82 GVTGAVLI
+82 GVTGAALI
-90 GASIYIA
+90 GASIYITF
-97 LEGAATSA
+97 EGATVSA

-111 TIGGR
+111 ALGGR
-116 SPSETDE
+116 TPSAKNE
-123 ERSTNVARKAD
+123 ERATNVARKAD
-134 RLNMG
+134 RLNMT
-139 EQTAS
+139 ENTVS

-161 AIKVRHFV
+161 AIKVRQFV
-169 RVATNLSLTAGTY
+169 RVATNLSLTSGTY
-182 ASDIPPFNPLR
+182 AADIPPFNPLR
-193 LFAEGTEDRVEPTP
+193 LFAEETEGRVEPAP
-207 EVADADVSLLRRDLA
+207 EVADADVSVLRRDLA
-222 PVAIEASAPSLTDGD
+222 LVAIEASAPSLTDND

-252 GRRTAV
+252 GRRTSV

-270 RQPEALGE
+270 RPPEALGE
-278 ALGYARVVDAPF
+278 ALGYARVIDAPF

-300 NVTDLPKIEKAV
+300 NVTDLPKIEQKAM
-312 IPVIEERDVV
+312 PPLIEERDVV

-328 LETALRSYGAT
+328 LQTALRSYGGT

-345 ITSALA
+345 VTSALS
-351 ARMKVESMGEGQ
+351 ARIRVESMTEGQ

-380 ITRVICFGERGIEGI
+380 IVRVIAFGERGIEGI
-395 AATNDRGVFVSVTPP
+395 AATNDRGIFVSVTPP
-410 SDETN
+410 EDP
-415 RQVAE
+415 A
-420 TSGDEEGEDDSRGG
+420 TSQMADVSEEEGEEDARGG

-473 QGDSFEVFFGADDED
+473 QGDSFEVFFGSDDENGV
-488 DAPEIL
+488 PEVL
-494 FASLTVGGEQRRVYR
+494 YASLTVGGEQRRVYR
-509 YQGEDGTIDFFDESG
+509 YQGDDGTVDFFDEAG

-544 FGSRFHP
+544 FGSRYHP

-562 DWANRIGTPIL
+562 DWAHKVGTPII
-573 AAGNGTVIKAEWDS
+573 AAGNGTVIKSEWDS
-587 GYGRRVEVQHTN
+587 GYGRRVELQHTN
-599 GYVTAYSHMSG
+599 GYVTAYSHMSS
-610 FAKNIAPGKRVQQ
+610 FAKGISPGKRVQQ
-623 GQVIGYLGNSG
+623 GQVIGYVGNSG

-662 RELEGRSLAEFKRQ
+662 RELEGRGLVEFKRQ
-676 REQVDELMGQS
+676 REQVDELMS
-687 MASANLSQRA
+687 HSVASVSVSQRA